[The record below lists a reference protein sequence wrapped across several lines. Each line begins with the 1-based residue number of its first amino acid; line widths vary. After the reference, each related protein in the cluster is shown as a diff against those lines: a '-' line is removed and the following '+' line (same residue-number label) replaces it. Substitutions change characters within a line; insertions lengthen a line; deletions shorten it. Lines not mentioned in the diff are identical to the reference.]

1 MVLKIHRKNSAIV
14 MTSRIR
20 LARNLAHTRFSNAAS
35 CGELAE
41 VFEKCADALSKT
53 GKFKGGRLVKMS
65 EISDFG
71 KSMLVEERHATR
83 ELAGATENAGV
94 YISKDG
100 AASAMINEEDHLR
113 ILAVAKGQRL
123 NALWRTVNSIDDA
136 VEERLEYAF
145 SPNFGYLTACP
156 TNVGTGMR
164 ASVMLHLPALS
175 LGGQI
180 EKIVRGLNQLGMVV
194 RGANGEGSDSY
205 GAFFQLSNQ
214 QTLGISEEEIIAKI
228 AKFTDKLVE
237 FETNARLKTMQQ
249 TPVVIVDKI
258 ARSVAILKNCKLI
271 DTAEAVSLLS
281 NIRMAA
287 DMGFCKSAGDVIE
300 DVDNAI
306 LDIQPAHLQDK
317 FNIRESEA
325 SERDAVRAAYLNT
338 FAAGLPEFAAK

>member
-1 MVLKIHRKNSAIV
+1 
-14 MTSRIR
+14 
-20 LARNLAHTRFSNAAS
+20 
-35 CGELAE
+35 
-41 VFEKCADALSKT
+41 
-53 GKFKGGRLVKMS
+53 MS

-113 ILAVAKGQRL
+113 IQAVAKGQRL